1 MQHDHTCLC
10 LTQVYIA
17 EVASAKLKGLFGAC
31 NQFFS
36 TLGQLVGYAL
46 GALAVSLDG
55 FAYYHV
61 ATIAAGFVVVFEIF
75 MLFTR
80 ETPRWLFVHGKD
92 MVGTRVLQILR
103 GPGINIQK
111 EVGGIKKSIEKSKG
125 LSFAEVLQAIKHRSV
140 YIPFILA
147 LMLMFFQQ
155 LSGIN
160 VAIFY
165 AGTVLK
171 QAGTG
176 GNGPDAEKKATIIA
190 TISVGVV
197 QVLMTFVSVA
207 LIDYLGRRVL
217 LISSSI
223 GALVSTFLLGIHFFI
238 VDHKCHGCLGMN
250 CTDDHNVTQLNDFS
264 PCDSTNLGWL
274 AIVSLALFI
283 AAFSIGL
290 GPVPWLAMSE
300 LLPMRVR
307 GLLASMVTMW
317 NWLLAF
323 IITESFHSY
332 ANAVTA
338 EFAWWSFSV
347 MMIFSILFVFFF
359 LPETKGHTLEEIED
373 NFEHGRIL
381 AVSCK
386 RQIIPVGTNIQ

>member
-1 MQHDHTCLC
+1 MQCDHTSLC
-10 LTQVYIA
+10 LTQVYTA

-31 NQFFS
+31 NQLFM
-36 TLGQLVGYAL
+36 TLGQLVGFAL
-46 GALAVSLDG
+46 GALTVSLDN

-61 ATIAAGFVVVFEIF
+61 AIIAAGFVVIFEIF

-92 MVGTRVLQILR
+92 MVGSRVLQILR

-111 EVGGIKKSIEKSKG
+111 EVGGIKRSIEKSKG
-125 LSFAEVLQAIKHRSV
+125 LSFADVVRAITHRSV
-140 YIPFILA
+140 YVPFILGM
-147 LMLMFFQQ
+147 MLMSFQQ

-165 AGTVLK
+165 AGTVFK
-171 QAGTG
+171 QVGTG

-197 QVLMTFVSVA
+197 QVLMTFVSVV

-217 LISSSI
+217 LIVSST
-223 GALVSTFLLGIHFFI
+223 GALVSTLLFGTHFFI

-250 CTDDHNVTQLNDFS
+250 CIDDHNVTHLNDFS
-264 PCDSTNLGWL
+264 PCDSANLGWL
-274 AIVSLALFI
+274 AIVSLTLFI

-307 GLLASMVTMW
+307 GLLGSVVTMW
-317 NWLLAF
+317 SWLLAF
-323 IITESFHSY
+323 IITSTYHTY
-332 ANAVTA
+332 ANAVTT
-338 EFAWWSFSV
+338 EVAWWSFSV
-347 MMIFSILFVFFF
+347 MMFLSIFFVFFSV
-359 LPETKGHTLEEIED
+359 PETKGHMLEEI
-373 NFEHGRIL
+373 NFEQGHTL
-381 AVSCK
+381 AVLCK
-386 RQIIPVGTNIQ
+386 WRR